1 MRNLRLIGLV
11 LLLSLVI
18 PALTALAQDG
28 GEWDTFTSEDET
40 LSFNYPKDWF
50 VDAATED
57 VPVPAYAVGNTEDAL
72 AKLISDE
79 DIAPDTGEVGLIVL
93 LLPADFVTLAGVD
106 VPADAGPGDLALA
119 LVTVFTTPDEGKPA
133 PELSD
138 PVEVELTDEITAGQ
152 VHTLETDGEG
162 QFTVFTINEDVIVVS
177 WVGTAP
183 GEFTDELGQ
192 LGVDFAKSVSYTGT
206 GTDLMAAIMGG
217 TTTTALDG
225 NALIDERCTVCHT
238 RDRIDAKMAA
248 GADLDAWTTTVDRM
262 IGKGAQLS
270 DDERQAVLDYLTGA
284 GDTGAALDGDALV
297 SERCTVCH
305 TRDRIDAKVA
315 SGADLAAWTT
325 TVDRMI
331 GKGAQLSADERQAV
345 LDYLTSTN

>member
-1 MRNLRLIGLV
+1 
-11 LLLSLVI
+11 
-18 PALTALAQDG
+18 LTVFAQDG
-28 GEWDTFTSEDET
+28 KDWETFTSDDET
-40 LSFNYPKDWF
+40 FSFNYPKDWF
-50 VDAATED
+50 VDAATESI
-57 VPVPAYAVGNTEDAL
+57 PVPAYAAANSEAAL
-72 AKLISDE
+72 AKLISDKNE
-79 DIAPDTGEVGLIVL
+79 PPASGEVGLIVL
-93 LLPADFVTLAGVD
+93 LLPTDFVSMAGIEL
-106 VPADAGPGDLALA
+106 PTDAGPGDLALA
-119 LVTVFTTPDEGKPA
+119 LVKVFTAPDAGKPD

-138 PVEVELTDEITAGQ
+138 PVEIELTDKITAGQ

-177 WVGTAP
+177 WVGTAA
-183 GEFTDELGQ
+183 GEFTDEMGQ

-248 GADLDAWTTTVDRM
+248 GADLAAWTTTVDRM